1 MEGLFSNTL
10 CIGVLIVA
18 AIIVVYLLM
27 RRMGSKREPPAG
39 TYDSKDYD
47 SAGSIGKQRGGRAY
61 DSEKFDSGATIGGAP
76 ERQAYDKEEI
86 HSGGSIG
93 GGPSIEEE
101 RPASS
106 RLPVRESTVSDGFSA
121 GEFGD
126 ADAPEPEKP
135 RTPYRTR
142 QVGKKVDSQDFDSGG
157 SFGG

>member
-1 MEGLFSNTL
+1 MDNTL
-10 CIGVLIVA
+10 CIGAVIVV
-18 AIIVVYLLM
+18 AIIALYLIM

-47 SAGSIGKQRGGRAY
+47 SAGSIGKQQGGRAY
-61 DSEKFDSGATIGGAP
+61 DSEKIDSGATIGGAP

-93 GGPSIEEE
+93 GGPSREEE
-101 RPASS
+101 RPAAS
-106 RLPVRESTVSDGFSA
+106 RLPVRERTVSDGFTA
-121 GEFGD
+121 GEVGD
-126 ADAPEPEKP
+126 AEEAESDKP

-142 QVGKKVDSQDFDSGG
+142 EVGKKVDSQDFDSGG